1 MSNSVN
7 EPIDNNKLSENDIL
21 KIKSFLQKFD
31 VDKNDYYRICDLFN
45 RCDLTEF
52 KKDLTNNKLLI
63 IDFFNYLLQIILN
76 NFPKKSTII
85 YDDDDRSPISSTLS
99 DRNDFSIT
107 DSIFSRMLFTYAMF
121 LIANKLDGNSFLR
134 NFYSNDILNVLKKLS
149 NNKESKD
156 VVLYIFFNN
165 KTITMNLKDE
175 CIDGGRYHT
184 CNILI
189 SEENDN
195 LSCSRIHFLIL
206 SYHDKFGD
214 PTIAI
219 IDPGSYLGISDN
231 KCKRKVHYLDLSEN
245 NKTLLNMGSI
255 PVEFSVKVIDN

>member
-7 EPIDNNKLSENDIL
+7 ELTGINNLSENDIL
-21 KIKSFLQKFD
+21 KIKCSIQTIELS
-31 VDKNDYYRICDLFN
+31 KNNYNKICDLLN
-45 RCDLTEF
+45 RCDLKEF
-52 KKDLTNNKLLI
+52 QTNKI
-63 IDFFNYLLQIILN
+63 IDIFNCFLQIIFQ
-76 NFPKKSTII
+76 NFPKKSTVI
-85 YDDDDRSPISSTLS
+85 YDDDDDRPPMSLTLS
-99 DRNDFSIT
+99 DRNDFSII
-107 DSIFSRMLFTYAMF
+107 DSIFSRMLYTYAMF

-156 VVLYIFFNN
+156 VVLDIFFNN

-175 CIDGGRYHT
+175 CIDGGRYHK

-206 SYHDKFGD
+206 SYHDKFGH

-231 KCKRKVHYLDLSEN
+231 KYKRKVHYLDLSEN